1 VSFSNLEIRNAELTL
16 SVLYPLTTAY
26 GGASPKGEAFYIL
39 AKIQLL

>member
-1 VSFSNLEIRNAELTL
+1 MCHKVTDEAENSMFLTQ
-16 SVLYPLTTAY
+16 PLTTDY